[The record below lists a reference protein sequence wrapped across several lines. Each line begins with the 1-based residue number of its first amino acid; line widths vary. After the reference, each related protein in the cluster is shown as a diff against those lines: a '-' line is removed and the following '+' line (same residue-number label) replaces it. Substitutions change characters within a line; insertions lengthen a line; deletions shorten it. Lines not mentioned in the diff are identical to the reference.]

1 MAKLTINESAN
12 SFWTDVVIVD
22 FNDLIAIGNG
32 GQRAIAAIP
41 PNGALEG
48 SCVWKITAAAGST
61 SVVLD
66 VGTTAADPDEFID
79 ALDADG
85 MTVPIFNTGDT
96 FTSNGSKFVGAS
108 VAGAPVLLEVN
119 DATVTSLT
127 AGKWGIGLRIIN
139 LSQYND

>member
-1 MAKLTINESAN
+1 MAKLSINESAN

-32 GQRAIAAIP
+32 GQRTIASMPA
-41 PNGALEG
+41 NSAVEAA
-48 SCVWKITAAAGST
+48 CVWKITAAAGST

-85 MTVPIFNTGDT
+85 MTTPVFNTGDL
-96 FTSNGSKFVGAS
+96 FTTLFSKFVGGS
-108 VAGAPVLLEVN
+108 VAGASVLLEVN

>member
-32 GQRAIAAIP
+32 GQRTIASMPA
-41 PNGALEG
+41 NSAVEA

-85 MTVPIFNTGDT
+85 MTAPIFNTGDQ
-96 FTSNGSKFVGAS
+96 FTSNYSKFVSGTAT
-108 VAGAPVLLEVN
+108 AAPVLLEVN

-127 AGKWGIGLRIIN
+127 AGKWGVGLRIIN

>member
-1 MAKLTINESAN
+1 MAKLSINESAN

-32 GQRAIAAIP
+32 GQRTIASMPA
-41 PNGALEG
+41 NSAVEAA
-48 SCVWKITAAAGST
+48 CVWKITAAAGST

-85 MTVPIFNTGDT
+85 MTAPIFNTGDQ
-96 FTSNGSKFVGAS
+96 FTSNYSKFVSGTAT
-108 VAGAPVLLEVN
+108 AAPVLLEVN

-127 AGKWGIGLRIIN
+127 AGKWGVGLRIIN

>member
-1 MAKLTINESAN
+1 MAKLSINESAN

-32 GQRAIAAIP
+32 GQRTIAAIP

-48 SCVWKITAAAGST
+48 ACVWKITAAAGST
-61 SVVLD
+61 SVVFD

-85 MTVPIFNTGDT
+85 VTVPVFNTGDT

-108 VAGAPVLLEVN
+108 VNGAPILLEVN

>member
-1 MAKLTINESAN
+1 MAKLSINESAN
-12 SFWTDVVIVD
+12 SFWTDVIIVD

-32 GQRAIAAIP
+32 GQRTIAAIP

-48 SCVWKITAAAGST
+48 ACVWKITAAAGST

-85 MTVPIFNTGDT
+85 MTVPVFNTGDT

-119 DATVTSLT
+119 DAAVTSLT
-127 AGKWGIGLRIIN
+127 AGKWGVALRIIN

>member
-32 GQRAIAAIP
+32 GQRTIASMPA
-41 PNGALEG
+41 NSAVEAA
-48 SCVWKITAAAGST
+48 CVWKITAAAGST

-85 MTVPIFNTGDT
+85 VTAPIFNTGDQ
-96 FTSNGSKFVGAS
+96 FTSNYSKFVSGTAT
-108 VAGAPVLLEVN
+108 AAPVLLEVN

>member
-1 MAKLTINESAN
+1 MAKLSINESAN

-32 GQRAIAAIP
+32 GQRTIAAIP
-41 PNGALEG
+41 PNGALEA

-85 MTVPIFNTGDT
+85 MTAPIFNTGDQ
-96 FTSNGSKFVGAS
+96 FTSGYSKFVSGTATA
-108 VAGAPVLLEVN
+108 VPVLLEVN
-119 DATVTSLT
+119 DAAVTSLT
-127 AGKWGIGLRIIN
+127 AGKWGVALRIIN

>member
-1 MAKLTINESAN
+1 MAKLSINESAN
-12 SFWTDVVIVD
+12 SFWTDVIIVD

-32 GQRAIAAIP
+32 GQRTIAAIP

-48 SCVWKITAAAGST
+48 ACVWKITAAAGST
-61 SVVLD
+61 SVVFD

-85 MTVPIFNTGDT
+85 VTVPVFNTGDT

-108 VAGAPVLLEVN
+108 VAGASILLEVN

>member
-1 MAKLTINESAN
+1 MAKLSINESAN

-32 GQRAIAAIP
+32 GQRTIAAIP

-48 SCVWKITAAAGST
+48 ACVWKITAAAGST
-61 SVVLD
+61 SVVFD

-85 MTVPIFNTGDT
+85 VTVPVFNTGDT

-108 VAGAPVLLEVN
+108 VAGASILLEVN

>member
-32 GQRAIAAIP
+32 GQRTIASMPA
-41 PNGALEG
+41 NSAVEAA
-48 SCVWKITAAAGST
+48 CVWKITAAAGST

-85 MTVPIFNTGDT
+85 MTAPIFNTGDQ
-96 FTSNGSKFVGAS
+96 FTSNYSKFVSGTAT
-108 VAGAPVLLEVN
+108 AAPVLLEVN

>member
-1 MAKLTINESAN
+1 MAKLSINESAN
-12 SFWTDVVIVD
+12 SFWTDVIIVD

-48 SCVWKITAAAGST
+48 ACVWKITAAAGST

-85 MTVPIFNTGDT
+85 MTVPVFNTGDT

>member
-1 MAKLTINESAN
+1 MAKLSINESAN

-32 GQRAIAAIP
+32 GQRTIASMPA
-41 PNGALEG
+41 NSAVEAA
-48 SCVWKITAAAGST
+48 CVWKITAAAGST

-85 MTVPIFNTGDT
+85 MTAPIFNTGDQ
-96 FTSNGSKFVGAS
+96 FTSNYSKFVSGTATA
-108 VAGAPVLLEVN
+108 VPVLLEVN

-127 AGKWGIGLRIIN
+127 AGKWGVGLRIIN

>member
-1 MAKLTINESAN
+1 MAKLSINESAN

-32 GQRAIAAIP
+32 GQRTIASMPA
-41 PNGALEG
+41 NSAVEA

-85 MTVPIFNTGDT
+85 MTTPVFNTGDL
-96 FTSNGSKFVGAS
+96 FTTLFSKFVGGS
-108 VAGAPVLLEVN
+108 VAGASVLLEVN
-119 DATVTSLT
+119 DAALSSLT
-127 AGKWGIGLRIIN
+127 AGKWGIALRIIN

>member
-32 GQRAIAAIP
+32 GQRTIASMPA
-41 PNGALEG
+41 NSAVEA

-85 MTVPIFNTGDT
+85 MTTPVFNTGDL
-96 FTSNGSKFVGAS
+96 FTTLFSKFVGGS
-108 VAGAPVLLEVN
+108 VAGASVLLEVN
-119 DATVTSLT
+119 DAALSSLT
-127 AGKWGIGLRIIN
+127 AGKWGIALRIIN